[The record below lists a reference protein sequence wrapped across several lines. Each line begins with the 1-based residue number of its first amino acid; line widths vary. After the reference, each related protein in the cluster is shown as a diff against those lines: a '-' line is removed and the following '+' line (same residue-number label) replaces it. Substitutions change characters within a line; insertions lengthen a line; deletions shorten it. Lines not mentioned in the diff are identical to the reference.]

1 MKKFI
6 LGTITGAIL
15 CLSIS
20 ALANFEAIPN
30 AFPIKLNGNEV
41 SLEGYNIN
49 GSTYFKLRD
58 IGDKVGFGVDF
69 ADNTININVNTSI
82 GSGISQAKSAPKS
95 TSESVVNPTPI
106 PWSEVPPQATEV
118 NKNLSTGSAT
128 WHDNGLTSDGLPIFI
143 ENGQKGVSGLDI
155 EEAYNFE
162 ENHLAFGVNELYD
175 KTNGYVTILSDIKN
189 LNSSDIDYEYY
200 ETVLRPFLISYI
212 KWDYDKPFKILSI
225 LSNLFFISNK
235 SFCVTSLLLLF
246 VLPK

>member
-30 AFPIKLNGNEV
+30 AFPIKLNGNDI

-82 GSGISQAKSAPKS
+82 GSGISQTKSAPKS

-106 PWSEVPPQATEV
+106 PWSEVPPQATEL
-118 NKNLSTGSAT
+118 NPALLFAYS
-128 WHDNGLTSDGLPIFI
+128 HEYGLTSDGLPI
-143 ENGQKGVSGLDI
+143 EMVDDKKGISVVAI
-155 EEAYNFE
+155 EEAYNFK
-162 ENHLAFGVNELYD
+162 ENHLGFG
-175 KTNGYVTILSDIKN
+175 TNDLFDMSKHTTILSNLKN
-189 LNSSDIDYEYY
+189 LNASYVDYEYY
-200 ETVLRPFLISYI
+200 ETILRPFLISYQ
-212 KWDYDKPFKILSI
+212 K
-225 LSNLFFISNK
+225 
-235 SFCVTSLLLLF
+235 
-246 VLPK
+246 

>member
-1 MKKFI
+1 MKHNNKQLI
-6 LGTITGAIL
+6 IGIIIGSIAT
-15 CLSIS
+15 LSIS

-118 NKNLSTGSAT
+118 SDKLPHYKNFVYEDGF
-128 WHDNGLTSDGLPIFI
+128 TSDGIPIEI
-143 ENGQKGVSGLDI
+143 IDGKKGVSVSFI

-162 ENHLAFGVNELYD
+162 ENHLGFAVDILVETDNHVIL
-175 KTNGYVTILSDIKN
+175 LSDLQHIN
-189 LNSSDIDYEYY
+189 DDISYIEYEYY
-200 ETVLRPFLISYI
+200 ETIIRPFLISY
-212 KWDYDKPFKILSI
+212 LSR
-225 LSNLFFISNK
+225 
-235 SFCVTSLLLLF
+235 
-246 VLPK
+246 